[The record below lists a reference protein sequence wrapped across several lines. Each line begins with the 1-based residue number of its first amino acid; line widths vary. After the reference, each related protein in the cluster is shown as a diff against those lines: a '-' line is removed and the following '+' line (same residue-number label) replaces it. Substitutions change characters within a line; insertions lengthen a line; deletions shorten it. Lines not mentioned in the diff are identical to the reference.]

1 MGERARKEPESELTI
16 DQRIELVL
24 DFTRRINLLDELL
37 ATARQRRAAT
47 DTEAG
52 LSAAEQAEVDQAEYD
67 NTAQTFATQLW
78 TI

>member
-1 MGERARKEPESELTI
+1 MGERARKEPELTI

-52 LSAAEQAEVDQAEYD
+52 VSAAEQAEVDAEYD
-67 NTAQTFATQLW
+67 NTAQTLVAQPW

>member
-1 MGERARKEPESELTI
+1 MGERARKESELTI

-37 ATARQRRAAT
+37 ATARQRRATT

-67 NTAQTFATQLW
+67 NTAQTLVTQLW